1 MSKLNFSEILSDL
14 SKKYII
20 YEKEPREF
28 VLKLCECQNQPI
40 LLNEFDEI
48 DFWEN
53 LENMTDGMAS
63 TENNPWAMDR
73 VSARAIISGK

>member
-20 YEKEPREF
+20 DEKEPRDF

-40 LLNEFDEI
+40 LLDEFDAK
-48 DFWEN
+48 FWEN
-53 LENMTDGMAS
+53 LENMTDGMGSA
-63 TENNPWAMDR
+63 ENNPWAMDR
-73 VSARAIISGK
+73 VSATELKP

>member
-1 MSKLNFSEILSDL
+1 MSKVNFSEILSDL
-14 SKKYII
+14 SKKYMGDEII
-20 YEKEPREF
+20 EPREF
-28 VLKLCECQNQPI
+28 ILKLCECQNQPI

-73 VSARAIISGK
+73 VSATELKP